1 MRELPDR
8 LRTFRTVGHTGRIAE
23 VNDIFRGQKLLCGP
37 DDCQPPHT
45 RIEKTQRRV
54 THAPN
59 EKQKAKN
66 RKQKWESGAWFQ
78 LPAFSFLLSA
88 RRMPR
93 LFLLDGMALV
103 YRAHFAFIQN
113 PIRNSKGVNTSA
125 LYGFTNTLLTILE
138 KERPTHLG
146 VAWDT
151 SAPTPRHEK
160 FPAYKAQRDEMPEE
174 LAAAIP
180 NVKRLCQAFHL
191 PLLEIDGY
199 EADDLIGTLAKRAA
213 AEGFET
219 YMVTPDKDFAQL
231 LGERTFMWKPGKKGS
246 EHEIIGVAR
255 LPEIWGV
262 RDPHQI
268 IDLLGLMGDSVDNI
282 PGVPG
287 IGPKTA
293 QKLIAEFGSV
303 ENLLV
308 NTAKLKGR
316 QKENLE
322 AHADQA
328 LLSKDLATI
337 ITDAPIEVSWDDL
350 ALSPRDDA
358 AVRKLFTE
366 FEFRTLT
373 KRLFGDTGSADSS
386 PPETGEN
393 PVPAPVFSHLKTIAE
408 VPHTYHLADTPEKQA
423 ELLTLLAAQK
433 SFCFDIETTSL
444 DRFQARLLGI
454 AFSWKAREAWYLPW
468 SDSLLPALRSLL
480 SSSAEKI
487 GHNLKYDLSVL
498 HRHGIEVA
506 GPFFDT
512 MLADALIHPER
523 RHTMDYLSET
533 LLGYTP
539 IKLADIANP
548 QPATLDP
555 QADDLFAFAETQ
567 KASKEL
573 DIAAIP
579 LETLAEYAAEDADV
593 TWQLAAKLR
602 PLLDGQKHV
611 FEDIE
616 CPLLPVLVRME
627 MEGIAVDPASLA
639 EIGVQLQQRIDEL
652 SKSIAARAGR
662 PFNLN
667 SPKQLGEILFNEL
680 NLADKAKKTKTG
692 QFKTDE
698 ATLASLAGKH
708 PIIDEILEY
717 REATKLK
724 GTYLDAL
731 PGHIVPETGR
741 IHTQFHQLVAA
752 TGRLASTD
760 PNLQNIPI
768 RSSLGRQIRKAFVP
782 RSSHQPSAIN
792 YQLLSCDYSQIE
804 LRVMAALANDTS
816 MIEAFREKRD
826 IHTTTAAKVWG
837 IAENEVTREQRGG
850 AKMVNFGIIYGIS
863 AFGLAQRLGI
873 PRGEAAEIIANY
885 FKQYPAIKEFMDR
898 TIAEAREKGYV
909 ETLAGRR
916 RYFPDLNSAN
926 QTIRGNAERAAI
938 NTPIQGS
945 AADMIKLA
953 MIRID
958 ALLREKPY
966 FTKMLLQVHDELVFD
981 LAVDE
986 REELLPKILH
996 AMETALPLPGSVPIL
1011 VEYGAGPDWLAA
1023 H

>member
-1 MRELPDR
+1 
-8 LRTFRTVGHTGRIAE
+8 
-23 VNDIFRGQKLLCGP
+23 
-37 DDCQPPHT
+37 
-45 RIEKTQRRV
+45 
-54 THAPN
+54 
-59 EKQKAKN
+59 
-66 RKQKWESGAWFQ
+66 
-78 LPAFSFLLSA
+78 
-88 RRMPR
+88 
-93 LFLLDGMALV
+93 MALV

-113 PIRNSKGVNTSA
+113 PIRNSKGINTSA

-138 KERPTHLG
+138 KEKPTHLG

-180 NVKRLCQAFHL
+180 NVKRLCRAFHL

-199 EADDLIGTLAKRAA
+199 EADDLIGTLAKRAE

-231 LGERTFMWKPGKKGS
+231 LSERTFMWKPGKKGS
-246 EHEIIGVAR
+246 EHEVIGVPQ

-262 RDPHQI
+262 KDPHQI

-293 QKLIAEFGSV
+293 QKLIADFGSV
-303 ENLLV
+303 ENLLA
-308 NTAKLKGR
+308 NLSSLKGK

-322 AHADQA
+322 THAGQA
-328 LLSKDLATI
+328 RLSKDLATI
-337 ITDAPIEVSWDDL
+337 IVDAPIEVTWADL
-350 ALSPRDDA
+350 ALSPRDDE
-358 AVRKLFTE
+358 AVKALFTE

-373 KRLFGDTGSADSS
+373 KRLFGDAGSAESA
-386 PPETGEN
+386 PLAAGEQAA
-393 PVPAPVFSHLKTIAE
+393 PAPVFSHLKTIGE
-408 VPHTYHLADTPEKQA
+408 VPHTYHLADTAEKQA
-423 ELLTLLAAQK
+423 ELFARLAKQER
-433 SFCFDIETTSL
+433 FCFDIESTSL
-444 DRFQARLLGI
+444 DRFEAKLLGV
-454 AFSWKAREAWYLPW
+454 AFSWNAHEGWYLPVGDLT
-468 SDSLLPALRSLL
+468 SQIANLKAAL
-480 SSSAEKI
+480 SSPAEKI
-487 GHNLKYDLSVL
+487 GHNLKYDLCVL
-498 HRHGIEVA
+498 HQHGIEVA
-506 GPFFDT
+506 GPIFDS
-512 MLADALIHPER
+512 MLAHGLTFPDQ
-523 RHTMDYLSET
+523 RHTMDYVSESM
-533 LLGYTP
+533 LGYTP
-539 IKLADIANP
+539 VKLADIAGAAP
-548 QPATLDP
+548 SPA
-555 QADDLFAFAETQ
+555 ASDDLFAFAETK
-567 KASKEL
+567 KASKDL

-579 LETLAEYAAEDADV
+579 LATLAEYAAEDADV
-593 TWQLAAKLR
+593 TWQIAGKLR
-602 PLLDGQKHV
+602 PLLDGQEHV
-611 FEDIE
+611 FRDIE

-627 MEGIAVDPASLA
+627 MEGIAVDPNALV

-652 SKSIAARAGR
+652 SRSIATHAGR

-680 NLADKAKKTKTG
+680 GLADKAKKTKTG

-731 PGHIVPETGR
+731 PGHIVPKTGR

-768 RSSLGRQIRKAFVP
+768 RSALGRQIRKAFVP
-782 RSSHQPSAIN
+782 REGCT
-792 YQLLSCDYSQIE
+792 LLSCDYSQIE
-804 LRVMAALANDTS
+804 LRVMAALANDVS
-816 MIEAFREKRD
+816 MIEAFRENRD
-826 IHTTTAAKVWG
+826 IHTATAAKVWG
-837 IAENEVTREQRGG
+837 IAESEVTREQRSG

-863 AFGLAQRLGI
+863 AFGLSQRLGI
-873 PRGEAAEIIANY
+873 PRGEAAEIINNY

-898 TIAEAREKGYV
+898 TITEAREKGYV
-909 ETLAGRR
+909 ETLSGRR
-916 RYFPDLNSAN
+916 RYFPDLTSAN

-938 NTPIQGS
+938 NTPIQGT

-958 ALLREKPY
+958 AMLRETSRR
-966 FTKMLLQVHDELVFD
+966 TKMLLQVHDELVFD
-981 LAVDE
+981 LALAEQEDLV
-986 REELLPKILH
+986 PKILH
-996 AMETALPLPGSVPIL
+996 AMETALPLPGDVPIL
-1011 VEYGAGPDWLAA
+1011 VEHGTGPNWLAA